1 MNYRYEFIYNESNL
15 DKLKAAGFEDVPG
28 MRDYYYTKIE
38 LFQNTVDIH
47 IIYINKETKLLTYRF
62 NEEDYEYINLSKIH
76 EMIARKITGL
86 IERKVIVPTSRRETT
101 ERYRK

>member
-1 MNYRYEFIYNESNL
+1 MNYRYEFIDNESNL

-28 MRDYYYTKIE
+28 FRDYYYNKIDMVG
-38 LFQNTVDIH
+38 NKVDIH
-47 IIYINKETKLLTYRF
+47 TIYINKETKLLSYRF
-62 NEEDYEYINLSKIH
+62 NDEDYEYINLSKIH

-86 IERKVIVPTSRRETT
+86 IERKVIAPTSRRETK